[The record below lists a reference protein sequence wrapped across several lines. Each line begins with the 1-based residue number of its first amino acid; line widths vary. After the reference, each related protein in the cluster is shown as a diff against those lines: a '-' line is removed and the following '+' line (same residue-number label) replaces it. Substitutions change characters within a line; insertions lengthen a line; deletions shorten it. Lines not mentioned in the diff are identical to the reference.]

1 MIGIF
6 DSGVGGLSVYR
17 EVRKALP
24 EASVYYF
31 GDTAWCP
38 YGPRERGFII
48 ERAEAIT
55 EMLIKEADIIVI
67 ACNTATAAAISHLRA
82 RYSDSANPQVRERV
96 LKLTGG
102 RRDHIRFIGME
113 PAIKPAVAITKT
125 GTVGVLATE
134 STLNAEKYN
143 QMKDLYKGDV
153 TIIEQVG
160 EGFVELVEKWDL
172 SSQKAEVTVRKS
184 ISPLLNAGADT
195 IVLGCTHYPFLLDTM
210 RKIAG
215 PQISFIDP
223 APAVARHLVY
233 VLVQDRLLDEHSA
246 TQVLARL
253 VSGDVPGHEKNTGL
267 PSKPDVT
274 LLSSGDPEPLRR
286 IFDKIFG

>member
-38 YGPRERGFII
+38 YGPRKRGFII

-96 LKLTGG
+96 LRLTGG

-134 STLNAEKYN
+134 STLKAAKYN

-172 SSQKAEVTVRKS
+172 SSRKAEVTVRKS
-184 ISPLLNAGADT
+184 ISPLLKAGADT
-195 IVLGCTHYPFLLDTM
+195 IVLG
-210 RKIAG
+210 
-215 PQISFIDP
+215 
-223 APAVARHLVY
+223 
-233 VLVQDRLLDEHSA
+233 
-246 TQVLARL
+246 
-253 VSGDVPGHEKNTGL
+253 
-267 PSKPDVT
+267 
-274 LLSSGDPEPLRR
+274 
-286 IFDKIFG
+286 

>member
-195 IVLGCTHYPFLLDTM
+195 IVLGCTHYPFLTDTIL
-210 RKIAG
+210 KVAG
-215 PQISFIDP
+215 EIMPERELTVINP
-223 APAVARHLVY
+223 APAVVKHLIEVMEQEQIPQEERNAS
-233 VLVQDRLLDEHSA
+233 VRIEA
-246 TQVLARL
+246 
-253 VSGDVPGHEKNTGL
+253 SGDSSTLEEIAALIEKSL
-267 PSKPDVT
+267 
-274 LLSSGDPEPLRR
+274 
-286 IFDKIFG
+286 

>member
-6 DSGVGGLSVYR
+6 DSGVGGLSVYK

-134 STLNAEKYN
+134 STLKAAKYN

-172 SSQKAEVTVRKS
+172 SSRKAEVTVSRS
-184 ISPLLNAGADT
+184 IDPLLNAGADT
-195 IVLGCTHYPFLLDTM
+195 IVLGCTHYPFLTDTIL
-210 RKIAG
+210 KVAG
-215 PQISFIDP
+215 EIMPERELTVINP
-223 APAVARHLVY
+223 APAVVKHLIEVMEQEQIPQEERNAS
-233 VLVQDRLLDEHSA
+233 VRIEA
-246 TQVLARL
+246 
-253 VSGDVPGHEKNTGL
+253 SGDSSTLEEIAALIEKSL
-267 PSKPDVT
+267 
-274 LLSSGDPEPLRR
+274 
-286 IFDKIFG
+286 

>member
-134 STLNAEKYN
+134 STLKAAKYN

-172 SSQKAEVTVRKS
+172 SSRKAEVTVSRS
-184 ISPLLNAGADT
+184 IDPLLKAGADT
-195 IVLGCTHYPFLLDTM
+195 IVLGCTHYPFLTDTIL
-210 RKIAG
+210 KVAG
-215 PQISFIDP
+215 EIMPEMELTVINP
-223 APAVARHLVY
+223 APAVVKHLIEVMEQEQIPQEERNAS
-233 VLVQDRLLDEHSA
+233 VRIEA
-246 TQVLARL
+246 
-253 VSGDVPGHEKNTGL
+253 SGDSSTLEEIAALIEKSL
-267 PSKPDVT
+267 
-274 LLSSGDPEPLRR
+274 
-286 IFDKIFG
+286 

>member
-134 STLNAEKYN
+134 STLKAAKYN

-172 SSQKAEVTVRKS
+172 SSRKAEVTVSRSRYRRWKGS
-184 ISPLLNAGADT
+184 IGKDRSK
-195 IVLGCTHYPFLLDTM
+195 
-210 RKIAG
+210 R
-215 PQISFIDP
+215 
-223 APAVARHLVY
+223 
-233 VLVQDRLLDEHSA
+233 RLLH
-246 TQVLARL
+246 
-253 VSGDVPGHEKNTGL
+253 P
-267 PSKPDVT
+267 
-274 LLSSGDPEPLRR
+274 
-286 IFDKIFG
+286 

>member
-6 DSGVGGLSVYR
+6 DSGVGGLSVYK

-24 EASVYYF
+24 GASVYYF

-134 STLNAEKYN
+134 STLKAAKYN

-172 SSQKAEVTVRKS
+172 SSRKAEVTVSRS
-184 ISPLLNAGADT
+184 IDPLLKAGADT
-195 IVLGCTHYPFLLDTM
+195 IVLGCTHYPFLTDTIL
-210 RKIAG
+210 KVAG
-215 PQISFIDP
+215 EIMPERELTVINP
-223 APAVARHLVY
+223 APAVVKHLIEVME
-233 VLVQDRLLDEHSA
+233 QEQIP
-246 TQVLARL
+246 QVERNASVRIEA
-253 VSGDVPGHEKNTGL
+253 SGDSSTLEEIAALIEKSL
-267 PSKPDVT
+267 
-274 LLSSGDPEPLRR
+274 
-286 IFDKIFG
+286 

>member
-172 SSQKAEVTVRKS
+172 SSRKAEVTVSRS
-184 ISPLLNAGADT
+184 IDPLLNAGADT
-195 IVLGCTHYPFLLDTM
+195 IVLGCTHYPFLTDTIL
-210 RKIAG
+210 KVAG
-215 PQISFIDP
+215 EIMPERELTVINP
-223 APAVARHLVY
+223 APAVVKHLIEVMEQEQIPQEERNAS
-233 VLVQDRLLDEHSA
+233 VRIEA
-246 TQVLARL
+246 
-253 VSGDVPGHEKNTGL
+253 SGDSSTLEEIAALIEKSL
-267 PSKPDVT
+267 
-274 LLSSGDPEPLRR
+274 
-286 IFDKIFG
+286 

>member
-6 DSGVGGLSVYR
+6 DSGVGGLSVYK

-38 YGPRERGFII
+38 YGPRKRGFII

-96 LKLTGG
+96 LRLTGG

-134 STLNAEKYN
+134 STLKAAKYN

-172 SSQKAEVTVRKS
+172 SSRKAEVTVSRS
-184 ISPLLNAGADT
+184 IDPLLKAGADT
-195 IVLGCTHYPFLLDTM
+195 IVLGCTHYPFLTDTIL
-210 RKIAG
+210 KVAG
-215 PQISFIDP
+215 EIMPERELTVINP
-223 APAVARHLVY
+223 APAVVKHLIEVME
-233 VLVQDRLLDEHSA
+233 QEQIP
-246 TQVLARL
+246 QVERNASVRIEA
-253 VSGDVPGHEKNTGL
+253 SGDSSTLEEIAALIEKSL
-267 PSKPDVT
+267 
-274 LLSSGDPEPLRR
+274 
-286 IFDKIFG
+286 

>member
-96 LKLTGG
+96 LRLTGG

-134 STLNAEKYN
+134 STLKAAKYN

-172 SSQKAEVTVRKS
+172 SSRKAEVTVSRS
-184 ISPLLNAGADT
+184 ISPLLKAGADT
-195 IVLGCTHYPFLLDTM
+195 IVLGCTHYPFLTDTIL
-210 RKIAG
+210 KVAG
-215 PQISFIDP
+215 EIMPERELTVINP
-223 APAVARHLVY
+223 APAVVKHLIEVMEQEQIPQEERNAS
-233 VLVQDRLLDEHSA
+233 VRIEA
-246 TQVLARL
+246 
-253 VSGDVPGHEKNTGL
+253 SGDSSTLEEIAALIEKSL
-267 PSKPDVT
+267 
-274 LLSSGDPEPLRR
+274 
-286 IFDKIFG
+286 

>member
-38 YGPRERGFII
+38 YGPRERSFII
-48 ERAEAIT
+48 KRAEAIT

-134 STLNAEKYN
+134 STLKAAKYN

-172 SSQKAEVTVRKS
+172 SSRKAEVTVSRS
-184 ISPLLNAGADT
+184 ISPLLKAGADT
-195 IVLGCTHYPFLLDTM
+195 IVLGCTHYPFLTDTIL
-210 RKIAG
+210 KVAG
-215 PQISFIDP
+215 EIMPERELTVINP
-223 APAVARHLVY
+223 APAVVKHLIEVMEQEQIPQEESNAS
-233 VLVQDRLLDEHSA
+233 VRIEA
-246 TQVLARL
+246 
-253 VSGDVPGHEKNTGL
+253 SGDSSTLEEIAALIEKSL
-267 PSKPDVT
+267 
-274 LLSSGDPEPLRR
+274 
-286 IFDKIFG
+286 